1 MKTEMK
7 SSLKLFMRPFLV
19 VLGFMLLYALV
30 HAVLGFY
37 GEKDSASISQNL
49 EKTEIERQ
57 NSALSPKQEEAN
69 TTTTATEENPT
80 KDSPLPLE
88 TATQKQENKQEIKQ
102 ETKQENKQ
110 ETKQENKQETK
121 QENKQETKQ
130 ENKQETKQENK
141 QETKQEQEK
150 ENEPKQNSASSVQNN
165 QKTPTTPTIGK
176 KPLEYKVAVS
186 GVNVRAFPSTK
197 GKILGSL
204 AKDKSVKVLEIQ
216 NDWAKIEFSNETKG
230 YVFLKLLKKAE

>member
-1 MKTEMK
+1 MK

-30 HAVLGFY
+30 HVALGFY
-37 GEKDSASISQNL
+37 GEKGSASISQNL
-49 EKTEIERQ
+49 EKTEMERQ
-57 NSALSPKQEEAN
+57 NSALSPKQEESN
-69 TTTTATEENPT
+69 TTTTTTEENPT
-80 KDSPLPLE
+80 KDPPLPLE
-88 TATQKQENKQEIKQ
+88 TPTQ
-102 ETKQENKQ
+102 
-110 ETKQENKQETK
+110 
-121 QENKQETKQ
+121 
-130 ENKQETKQENK
+130 KQETKQENK

-150 ENEPKQNSASSVQNN
+150 ENEPKQNSASPVQNN
-165 QKTPTTPTIGK
+165 QKTPTTLTIGK
-176 KPLEYKVAVS
+176 KPLEYKTAVS

-204 AKDKSVKVLEIQ
+204 AKNKSVKVLEIQ

>member
-1 MKTEMK
+1 M
-7 SSLKLFMRPFLV
+7 
-19 VLGFMLLYALV
+19 LYALV
-30 HAVLGFY
+30 HAALGFY
-37 GEKDSASISQNL
+37 AKKDSASISQNL
-49 EKTEIERQ
+49 EKTETDRQ

-69 TTTTATEENPT
+69 TTTTATEESPT

-88 TATQKQENKQEIKQ
+88 TATQKQE
-102 ETKQENKQ
+102 TKQENKQ
-110 ETKQENKQETK
+110 ETIQENKQETI
-121 QENKQETKQ
+121 QEN
-130 ENKQETKQENK
+130 
-141 QETKQEQEK
+141 KQEQEK
-150 ENEPKQNSASSVQNN
+150 ENEPKQNSVSPIQNN

-176 KPLEYKVAVS
+176 KPLEYKAAVS

>member
-1 MKTEMK
+1 MK

-19 VLGFMLLYALV
+19 VLGFMLLYALT
-30 HAVLGFY
+30 HAALGFY
-37 GEKDSASISQNL
+37 AKKDSASISQNL

-57 NSALSPKQEEAN
+57 NSVLSLKQEEAN

-88 TATQKQENKQEIKQ
+88 TATQKQE
-102 ETKQENKQ
+102 T
-110 ETKQENKQETK
+110 
-121 QENKQETKQ
+121 
-130 ENKQETKQENK
+130 K

-150 ENEPKQNSASSVQNN
+150 ENESKQNSASPIQNH
-165 QKTPTTPTIGK
+165 QKTLSTPTIGK

-204 AKDKSVKVLEIQ
+204 AKNKSVKVLEIQ

-230 YVFLKLLKKAE
+230 YVFVKLLKKAE

>member
-19 VLGFMLLYALV
+19 VLAFMLLYALA
-30 HAVLGFY
+30 HAALGFY

-49 EKTEIERQ
+49 EKSEIERQ
-57 NSALSPKQEEAN
+57 NSALSSKQEETN
-69 TTTTATEENPT
+69 MTTTATEENPT

-88 TATQKQENKQEIKQ
+88 TATQKQEA
-102 ETKQENKQ
+102 KQEN
-110 ETKQENKQETK
+110 
-121 QENKQETKQ
+121 
-130 ENKQETKQENK
+130 
-141 QETKQEQEK
+141 KQEQEK
-150 ENEPKQNSASSVQNN
+150 ENEPKQNSASPIQNH
-165 QKTPTTPTIGK
+165 QKTLSTPTIGK
-176 KPLEYKVAVS
+176 KPLEYKAAVNS
-186 GVNVRAFPSTK
+186 VNVRAFPSTK

-204 AKDKSVKVLEIQ
+204 AKNKSVKVLEIQ

>member
-30 HAVLGFY
+30 HVALGFY

-57 NSALSPKQEEAN
+57 NSALSPKQEETN
-69 TTTTATEENPT
+69 TATTATEENPT
-80 KDSPLPLE
+80 KDPPLPLE
-88 TATQKQENKQEIKQ
+88 TATQ
-102 ETKQENKQ
+102 
-110 ETKQENKQETK
+110 
-121 QENKQETKQ
+121 KQ

-150 ENEPKQNSASSVQNN
+150 ENEPKQNSASTVQNN
-165 QKTPTTPTIGK
+165 QKTLSTPTIGK
-176 KPLEYKVAVS
+176 KPLEYKAAVNS
-186 GVNVRAFPSTK
+186 VNVRAFPSTK

-204 AKDKSVKVLEIQ
+204 AKNKSVKVLEIQ

>member
-19 VLGFMLLYALV
+19 VLAFMLLYALA

-37 GEKDSASISQNL
+37 VKKDSVQINQNL

-57 NSALSPKQEEAN
+57 NSALSLKQEEAN
-69 TTTTATEENPT
+69 TTTTIAEENPT
-80 KDSPLPLE
+80 KDPPLPSE
-88 TATQKQENKQEIKQ
+88 TAVQEQEN
-102 ETKQENKQ
+102 
-110 ETKQENKQETK
+110 
-121 QENKQETKQ
+121 
-130 ENKQETKQENK
+130 
-141 QETKQEQEK
+141 KQEQEK
-150 ENEPKQNSASSVQNN
+150 EKENKPKQNSASPTQNH
-165 QKTPTTPTIGK
+165 QKALTTLTIGQ

-197 GKILGSL
+197 GKILGL
-204 AKDKSVKVLEIQ
+204 LLKNKSVKVLEIQ
-216 NDWAKIEFSNETKG
+216 NDWAEIEFSNKTKG

>member
-30 HAVLGFY
+30 HVALGFY
-37 GEKDSASISQNL
+37 AKKDSASISQNL

-80 KDSPLPLE
+80 KDSPLSLE
-88 TATQKQENKQEIKQ
+88 TVTQKQE
-102 ETKQENKQ
+102 T
-110 ETKQENKQETK
+110 
-121 QENKQETKQ
+121 
-130 ENKQETKQENK
+130 K

-150 ENEPKQNSASSVQNN
+150 ENEPKQNSAPPAQNN
-165 QKTPTTPTIGK
+165 QKAPTTPTIEK
-176 KPLEYKVAVS
+176 KPLEYKTAVS

-204 AKDKSVKVLEIQ
+204 AKNKSVKVLEIQ

>member
-19 VLGFMLLYALV
+19 VLGFMLLYALA
-30 HAVLGFY
+30 HAALGFY

-57 NSALSPKQEEAN
+57 NSALSPKQEETN

-80 KDSPLPLE
+80 KDPPLPLE
-88 TATQKQENKQEIKQ
+88 TATQ
-102 ETKQENKQ
+102 
-110 ETKQENKQETK
+110 
-121 QENKQETKQ
+121 
-130 ENKQETKQENK
+130 KQETKQENK

-150 ENEPKQNSASSVQNN
+150 ENEPKQNSASPVQNN
-165 QKTPTTPTIGK
+165 QKTLSTPTIGK

-197 GKILGSL
+197 GKIIGSL